1 MSETSEVLRRAAGL
15 MRERA
20 EAATPGPW
28 AWEPPSKADW
38 PQSDESLVAPGS
50 DWQPDSYFGGCS
62 EFLRE
67 FHGTRELEDG
77 SHVHRT
83 TVDVVS
89 GWGYDACGTDASDED
104 RAHIAS
110 WHPAVALA
118 VADWLEEAADHLDV
132 DLSDESLDICPTAR
146 EGAECSVVGQAVTVA
161 RAYLG
166 ADQ

>member
-28 AWEPPSKADW
+28 RDFTYGDRMMHYVDAGPNTN
-38 PQSDESLVAPGS
+38 LVASGA
-50 DWQPDSYFGGCS
+50 FG
-62 EFLRE
+62 ENA
-67 FHGTRELEDG
+67 
-77 SHVHRT
+77 
-83 TVDVVS
+83 
-89 GWGYDACGTDASDED
+89 DA
-104 RAHIAS
+104 AHIAS

-146 EGAECSVVGQAVTVA
+146 EGAECSVVGRAVTVA

>member
-20 EAATPGPW
+20 EAASPAPW
-28 AWEPPSKADW
+28 RNE
-38 PQSDESLVAPGS
+38 PGS
-50 DWQPDSYFGGCS
+50 VG
-62 EFLRE
+62 R
-67 FHGTRELEDG
+67 RADG
-77 SHVHRT
+77 KPWPSNYVAHSANLPRFKVHS
-83 TVDVVS
+83 VA
-89 GWGYDACGTDASDED
+89 DAE
-104 RAHIAS
+104 HIAS